1 MNDPTEI
8 FSFSFENHQK
18 NVLPRTSSAF
28 SLFILLSSESLKKQ
42 IVQDS
47 VKKRSFESFSKEQR
61 VSLNL

>member
-18 NVLPRTSSAF
+18 NVLPRTSSTF
-28 SLFILLSSESLKKQ
+28 SLFILLYSESLKKQ
-42 IVQDS
+42 KVQDS